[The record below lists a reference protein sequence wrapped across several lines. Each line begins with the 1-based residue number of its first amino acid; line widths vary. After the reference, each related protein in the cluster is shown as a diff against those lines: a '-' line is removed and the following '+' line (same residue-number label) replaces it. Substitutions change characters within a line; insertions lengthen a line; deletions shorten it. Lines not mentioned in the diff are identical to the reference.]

1 VDDLTASGQVYTC
14 EASFLVLELIPWLLL
29 LLDTSLH
36 VGFPYDIIALS
47 GVCVRP
53 FGGQVHVYVEATNR
67 PAIGAKHAEATNRP
81 AIGAKHAEATN
92 RVYCPSMRNPIGSR
106 HSFGSHHKASL
117 LD

>member
-67 PAIGAKHAEATNRP
+67 PAIGAKHAEATNR
-81 AIGAKHAEATN
+81 
-92 RVYCPSMRNPIGSR
+92 VYCPSMRNPIGSR